1 MVDTSHMNVKSFWDV
16 GEAGIPLVATHS
28 NAYALCQTTRNLTDE
43 QLRAIGET
51 QGMAGLNFGTIFI
64 ESDAWRGG
72 TATLDKAVAH
82 MAHMIEQAGEDAV
95 GLGTD
100 FDGAPLPE
108 GMRSAADLPKLV
120 EAMRAAEFG
129 DELIAKITHENW
141 LAFLNRH
148 FRGS

>member
-1 MVDTSHMNVKSFWDV
+1 MHHF
-16 GEAGIPLVATHS
+16 GEK
-28 NAYALCQTTRNLTDE
+28 D
-43 QLRAIGET
+43 
-51 QGMAGLNFGTIFI
+51 
-64 ESDAWRGG
+64 
-72 TATLDKAVAH
+72 VAH
-82 MAHMIEQAGEDAV
+82 MAHMIELAGEDAV

-120 EAMRAAEFG
+120 EAMRAADFG

-148 FRGS
+148 FRGT